1 MSTIPVG
8 GSTGHCHESTAAID
22 EAAAWLASEDHP
34 PSPIIP
40 ALRRRFGL
48 STVDACAAISEAAT
62 RRRRCL

>member
-34 PSPIIP
+34 PSPIVP

-48 STVDACAAISEAAT
+48 TAIEACMAITDAESIRG
-62 RRRRCL
+62 RRA